1 MVKGQAALTVADLC
15 RENRIENND
24 EANIDDDYSTIGSI
38 GENEDDSFVE
48 NNSLCKQ
55 HRTTLFLLDSLR
67 KEVMEMVRSDDKSVT
82 PVKSPQDVLIDMN
95 NGIELASPLAS
106 PLLSRKLKSIA
117 DKDSSIQKLNDRR
130 ILLHK
135 SDYGFMSYCT
145 NNDDST
151 FCSMDNSIN
160 NEMNILK
167 EAVKDLERELRTENL
182 NTVFEAIERI
192 EKNPTTDGLVE
203 LDDKDFIRE
212 RIRNELSER
221 KKWMTPTF
229 LKHTFFET
237 IVEFLLSTENSS
249 MHMKIL
255 MASIFCYLIRTY
267 MFSWQDQ
274 GRDKDSFEA

>member
-24 EANIDDDYSTIGSI
+24 KANIDDDYSTIGSI

-67 KEVMEMVRSDDKSVT
+67 KEVMEMVRSDDTSVT
-82 PVKSPQDVLIDMN
+82 PVKSPQDVLIDVN

-106 PLLSRKLKSIA
+106 PLLSRKLKSIS

-135 SDYGFMSYCT
+135 SDSGFMSYCT

-192 EKNPTTDGLVE
+192 EKNPTTDGLLE
-203 LDDKDFIRE
+203 LDDKDVIRE

-255 MASIFCYLIRTY
+255 MASIFYYLIRTY
-267 MFSWQDQ
+267 MFSRQDQ
-274 GRDKDSFEA
+274 GRDKNPFEA

>member
-24 EANIDDDYSTIGSI
+24 KANIDDDYSTIGSI

-67 KEVMEMVRSDDKSVT
+67 KEVMEMVRSDDTSVT
-82 PVKSPQDVLIDMN
+82 PVKSPQDVLIDVN

-106 PLLSRKLKSIA
+106 PLLSRKLKSIS

-135 SDYGFMSYCT
+135 SDSGFMSYCT
-145 NNDDST
+145 NDDDST

-192 EKNPTTDGLVE
+192 EKNPTTDGLLE
-203 LDDKDFIRE
+203 LDDKDVIRE

-255 MASIFCYLIRTY
+255 MASIFYYLIRTY
-267 MFSWQDQ
+267 MFSRQDQ
-274 GRDKDSFEA
+274 GRDKNPFEA

>member
-1 MVKGQAALTVADLC
+1 MVKDQAALTVADLC
-15 RENRIENND
+15 CKNRIENND

-67 KEVMEMVRSDDKSVT
+67 KEVMEMVRSDDTSVT
-82 PVKSPQDVLIDMN
+82 PVKSPQDVLIDVN

-106 PLLSRKLKSIA
+106 PLLSRKLKSIS

-135 SDYGFMSYCT
+135 SDSGFMSYCT

-192 EKNPTTDGLVE
+192 EKNPTTDGLLE
-203 LDDKDFIRE
+203 LEDKDVIRE

-221 KKWMTPTF
+221 KNWMTPTF

-255 MASIFCYLIRTY
+255 MASIFYYLIRTY

>member
-1 MVKGQAALTVADLC
+1 
-15 RENRIENND
+15 
-24 EANIDDDYSTIGSI
+24 
-38 GENEDDSFVE
+38 
-48 NNSLCKQ
+48 
-55 HRTTLFLLDSLR
+55 
-67 KEVMEMVRSDDKSVT
+67 MVRSDDTSVT
-82 PVKSPQDVLIDMN
+82 PVKSPQDVLIDVN

-106 PLLSRKLKSIA
+106 PLLSRKLKSIS

-135 SDYGFMSYCT
+135 SDSGFMSYCT

-192 EKNPTTDGLVE
+192 EKNPTTNGLLE
-203 LDDKDFIRE
+203 LDDKDVIRE

-255 MASIFCYLIRTY
+255 MASIFYYLIRTY
-267 MFSWQDQ
+267 MFSRQDQ
-274 GRDKDSFEA
+274 GRDKNPFEA